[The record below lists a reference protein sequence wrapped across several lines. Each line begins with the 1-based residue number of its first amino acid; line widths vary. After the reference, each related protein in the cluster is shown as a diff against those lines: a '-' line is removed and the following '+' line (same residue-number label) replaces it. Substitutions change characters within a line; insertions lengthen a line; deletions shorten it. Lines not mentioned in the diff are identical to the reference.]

1 MLLFSPSALR
11 HLEVWGRAS
20 PFLSRQSAAHSP
32 TQKKKNNRHSLHQQA
47 KKSYLRRLEVTTC
60 STGGGE
66 RIRILPSPIC
76 MRGMHYP
83 PPLQNRPQCIP
94 PPFFFPHV
102 VATDLLLPQ
111 KYAPHSFAT
120 QWGKIKAAA
129 AETPAGGKEK
139 RRRDGTQGAHFPEFC
154 FPSPKRKE

>member
-1 MLLFSPSALR
+1 MLLFSPLR
-11 HLEVWGRAS
+11 SS
-20 PFLSRQSAAHSP
+20 PFRGLGEGPSFSFAAKCRTFP
-32 TQKKKNNRHSLHQQA
+32 DTQKNNRHSLHQQA

-111 KYAPHSFAT
+111 KYAPILLPHN
-120 QWGKIKAAA
+120 
-129 AETPAGGKEK
+129 GGKL
-139 RRRDGTQGAHFPEFC
+139 RRRRRTPPVEKKRGKGMGHKVLI
-154 FPSPKRKE
+154 SPNSVFVPLK

>member
-1 MLLFSPSALR
+1 MLLFSPLR
-11 HLEVWGRAS
+11 SSPFRGLGRAPSFSFEAKCRTFPDIVQKKTATAFAGWHKKLPAAIVSNNMQRRRRRENPDPPLADLYARHALPAS
-20 PFLSRQSAAHSP
+20 PKPPTMHSP
-32 TQKKKNNRHSLHQQA
+32 T
-47 KKSYLRRLEVTTC
+47 
-60 STGGGE
+60 
-66 RIRILPSPIC
+66 IL
-76 MRGMHYP
+76 
-83 PPLQNRPQCIP
+83 
-94 PPFFFPHV
+94 FFPH

-120 QWGKIKAAA
+120 QWREIKAA